1 MKKIINRLTL
11 ILIMVV
17 AVGLF
22 GGTAEAEASV
32 TVVVNANG
40 SVTELPETDCSSDDY
55 DRDEWGNHPTADPD
69 ATPTWTLPS
78 DNVSSSDLTN
88 DHHVALKDAHVS
100 GGCDWSAAMKNDFS
114 SDSDNLNPTTRSFN
128 SSKGSRTPDQLTG
141 IAERIINTDDEKCDY
156 ATQHDAVKDEYDL
169 SMTDSERSTVT
180 LWLSFCQEGDGGS
193 SPQLPSDRVFSS
205 SDSAN
210 ARVRLQLTIGSLP
223 AAMAVGSSV
232 ELYLEEDFQV
242 PDFIGPADMYF
253 VVTNPMTRQT
263 GYGTRVHTTTAAV
276 IRNGSYFGGDHDWS
290 IQVFV
295 PDLCTN
301 LTDECEGSNGPM
313 RGQTLTLVIDE
324 GAGIKNPSEAGSY
337 SAGYSLLGPV
347 DNGNRG
353 PEVRLDNLETYAK
366 ISLSD
371 LDNRRGYELTVSGAG
386 FNNGTTAGVYVLHD
400 PSVGSDV
407 FDNGASEAAL
417 CERIINQG
425 TLVGSALVGSDDRVS
440 VTFVVTVPIFRPG
453 NTNYIC
459 MIDGEGRMSHTDVD
473 RFHLEHSVRVGPST
487 VRIGDTTTVF
497 AQDFPNFGAGF
508 AELKLAGRTI
518 ATPGSATA
526 VSVDGSATATF
537 TVPDGL
543 VGTVGVEATW
553 GNVSASTRMTVVSAT
568 QTLPLTRPVNVQ
580 VASNT
585 AGELTLTW
593 EGGDN
598 ADAYLLMAML
608 LDTFEYEFV
617 TVSGDARTGTVTG
630 LTSGRS
636 YVGVVVALQTTAG
649 GVSYLYDWGGPVTVA
664 TAPGAA
670 RALPLNDQALR
681 AVGSGILARRAPA
694 C

>member
-22 GGTAEAEASV
+22 SGTAEAEASV

-180 LWLSFCQEGDGGS
+180 LWSSFCQEGDGGS

-210 ARVRLQLTIGSLP
+210 ARGRLQLTIGSLP

-242 PDFIGPADMYF
+242 PDAIGASSVYF
-253 VVTNPMTRQT
+253 VLTNPTTRQT
-263 GYGTRVHTTTAAV
+263 GSGARIYTTRAAV
-276 IRNGSYFGGDHDWS
+276 IRNGSHFGGDHDWS

-301 LTDECEGSNGPM
+301 LTDECEGPKESM
-313 RGQTLTLVIDE
+313 RGQTLMLVIDE
-324 GAGIKNPSEAGSY
+324 SAGIKNPSEAGSY
-337 SAGYSLLGPV
+337 GVGYSLLGPV
-347 DNGNRG
+347 DNGNLG
-353 PEVRLDNLETYAK
+353 PQVRLDNFATYAK
-366 ISLSD
+366 IALSD
-371 LDNRRGYELTVSGAG
+371 IDNRRGYELTVTGAG
-386 FNNGTTAGVYVLHD
+386 FNNGITAGVYVLHD
-400 PSVGSDV
+400 PSVGSDA
-407 FDNGASEAAL
+407 FDDGASEAAL

-425 TLVGSALVGSDDRVS
+425 TLVGSAFVGSDDRVS
-440 VTFVVTVPIFRPG
+440 VTFVVTVPTVGPG

-459 MIDGEGRMSHTDVD
+459 MIDGEGRMSHTDVEQ
-473 RFHLEHSVRVGPST
+473 FHLEHSIRVGPSA

-508 AELKLAGRTI
+508 AQLKLAGRTI
-518 ATPGSATA
+518 VTA
-526 VSVDGSATATF
+526 RSSTAISVDGSATTTF
-537 TVPDGL
+537 IVPDGL
-543 VGTVGVEATW
+543 VGTIGVEATW
-553 GNVSASTRMTVVSAT
+553 GNVSASTRMTVISAREGI
-568 QTLPLTRPVNVQ
+568 PLTAP
-580 VASNT
+580 S
-585 AGELTLTW
+585 G
-593 EGGDN
+593 
-598 ADAYLLMAML
+598 
-608 LDTFEYEFV
+608 V
-617 TVSGDARTGTVTG
+617 TVSTLANTQSISVTWDTTSIQNAQQIKVVLFNSDVTELAKPLITINPANDAGSAAFNDVPGQERPTM
-630 LTSGRS
+630 
-636 YVGVVVALQTTAG
+636 G
-649 GVSYLYDWGGPVTVA
+649 GSNEPPFL
-664 TAPGAA
+664 
-670 RALPLNDQALR
+670 LP
-681 AVGSGILARRAPA
+681 
-694 C
+694 